1 MKRLLL
7 LLAVFFACVACTAQL
22 DEKVVDTYP
31 DGKTLKSQFFDR
43 KGNCVKEVEY
53 YSTGEV
59 RMEVSMKEAKREREW
74 KAYFIDGRMQSHGFF
89 KDGLRT
95 GQATVWQ
102 ENGNLLQEG
111 FYKEGKRCGRWKFYD
126 EQGNLIKEVDFGE

>member
-1 MKRLLL
+1 MKRLVL

-59 RMEVSMKEAKREREW
+59 RMEGSMKEAKREGEW